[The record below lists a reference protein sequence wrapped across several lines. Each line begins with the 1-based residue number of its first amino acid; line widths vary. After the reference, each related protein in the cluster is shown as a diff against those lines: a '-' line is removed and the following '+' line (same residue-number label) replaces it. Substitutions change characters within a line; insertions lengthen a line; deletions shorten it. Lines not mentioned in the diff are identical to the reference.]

1 MPGPHLNWLA
11 ILAASPVLLALRLT
25 TTLRRGRIATRRDH
39 WIETGYSILVS
50 FIYAWILA
58 LAIASSGAVS
68 FVAGLGYGAAAY
80 TGIRLLQMFLYA
92 GFEKARTLLWWYRT
106 GIQLAVYALV
116 GGMYALWR

>member
-11 ILAASPVLLALRLT
+11 ILAASPVLLVLRLT
-25 TTLRRGRIATRRDH
+25 TTPRRGRVASLRDR

-58 LAIASSGAVS
+58 LAIVSSGAVS
-68 FVAGLGYGAAAY
+68 FAAGLGYGAAAY
-80 TGIRLLQMFLYA
+80 AGIRLLQMFFYA
-92 GFEKARTLLWWYRT
+92 GFEEARTLVWWYRT
-106 GIQLAVYALV
+106 GIQLATYALL